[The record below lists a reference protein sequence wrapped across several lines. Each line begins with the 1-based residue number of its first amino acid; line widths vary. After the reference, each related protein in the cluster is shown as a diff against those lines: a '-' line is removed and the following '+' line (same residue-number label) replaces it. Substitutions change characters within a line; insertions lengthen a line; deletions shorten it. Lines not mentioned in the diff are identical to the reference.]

1 MSAIYPP
8 VIIVSAL
15 LGILA
20 GGLAVYV
27 ENRPDRRTLL
37 CDKAFATILGGTDP
51 RDVRVADFLVKRFGC
66 RIVFRF

>member
-1 MSAIYPP
+1 MMSPGP
-8 VIIVSAL
+8 VIIASAL

-27 ENRPDRRTLL
+27 ENRPDQRAPL

-51 RDVRVADFLVKRFGC
+51 RDVRVANFLIKKFGC
-66 RIVFRF
+66 RMVFRF